1 MIERVIGSFEGLLEA
16 MALVPPPDAT
26 GPVVAMFI
34 YAPLGMVIVGS
45 ILTEVDAQPQVVFG
59 RNDADLTHLIRRQF
73 IAQGGGNITTEKWDG
88 DGPVCRLIWQ
98 ASTDLVP

>member
-1 MIERVIGSFEGLLEA
+1 MIDSFEELCEA
-16 MALVPPPDAT
+16 MKLVPPPDAT

-59 RNDADLTHLIRRQF
+59 RNDVNLPALIRRQF
-73 IAQGGGNITTEKWDG
+73 FEQQGAITTEQWDG
-88 DGPVCRLIWQ
+88 DSAVCRLVWQ
-98 ASTDLVP
+98 ASTSLVLG